1 MPHREYVLRPQ
12 RIAILQMLVDMML
25 EVREDALGAT
35 ELSRGDDDTT
45 VLVYVAVSIS
55 HGEGKP
61 MNATKLAHFT
71 YVPRTTVL
79 RKLDRLMELGV
90 VVKEGNN
97 YLLAPQRATA
107 LTEGRAERYRKII
120 MLGLMALYASGERIK
135 VSDLVRYG
143 QSKGVKRP

>member
-1 MPHREYVLRPQ
+1 MPHGEYVLRRQ

-35 ELSRGDDDTT
+35 ELPRGDDDTT
-45 VLVYVAVSIS
+45 VLVYVAVALS

-71 YVPRTTVL
+71 YTSRTTVL
-79 RKLDRLMELGV
+79 RKLDRLTELGV
-90 VVKEGNN
+90 VRKDGHN
-97 YLLAPQRATA
+97 YLLTPRRANR

-120 MLGLMALYASGERIK
+120 MRGLKALYDSGERVNFAPRRK
-135 VSDLVRYG
+135 SSSVTDT
-143 QSKGVKRP
+143 QKA

>member
-61 MNATKLAHFT
+61 MNATKLANFT
-71 YVPRTTVL
+71 HTPRTTVL
-79 RKLDRLMELGV
+79 RKLDRLIELGV
-90 VVKEGNN
+90 VRKDGHN
-97 YLLAPQRATA
+97 YLLTRQRANR
-107 LTEGRAERYRKII
+107 LTEGRVERYRKII
-120 MLGLMALYASGERIK
+120 MRGLKALYDSGER
-135 VSDLVRYG
+135 VNFAP
-143 QSKGVKRP
+143 RPKSPSVTDTQKA